1 MADSAFSDL
10 QGFIAYLERQGE
22 LRRVSV
28 EVDPELE
35 ITEIATRVVREKGP
49 ALLFER
55 VKGADFPLA
64 INLFGSERRIE
75 LALGRHPGEIG
86 EMLVRLAESL
96 NPPTPRAI
104 WSQRSTL
111 RELLNMRTAR
121 VRGRAL
127 SQEVSEEPDLDRL
140 PILKCW
146 PQDGGRFLTFPLVL
160 TTHPTTGR
168 RNLGIYRM
176 HVYDRR
182 TTGMHWQIQKG
193 GRFHYWQAEAE
204 GRPIEV
210 AVALGGHPALM
221 LSAAIALPENID
233 EVAFAGLLSGRP
245 YPLVPARTISM
256 AVPAN
261 AEFVLEGV
269 VPPRE
274 RRIEGPFGDHFGY
287 YSRQAPF
294 PVFNVRRIT
303 RRRNAVYPATVVGK
317 PPQEDKYIGDAT
329 QEMVGP
335 LLRLLRPELVSLW
348 AYYEAGFH
356 NLLVAAVRVR
366 YRREAIKS
374 GLALLSESQLAL
386 TKCVILVDA
395 DVNPRDW
402 DAVLGALRCNF
413 DPERDLTLIPRA
425 PLDTLDFSSFRMHLG
440 SKMIVDATS
449 PVEEDLLE
457 GAVRGCDPPLSGGE
471 GAPSPPESD
480 ATLRSLALRG
490 EAAGTACARN
500 VDLGHLDSRIL
511 GARLMG
517 GVLLAVRVSS
527 GGREVCERVLQAG
540 IPAGIK
546 IVAVVSQDV
555 DLDDREALLWGIFT
569 RFDPVRDV
577 LFARAELRGVWPV
590 YHGPMGIDATFKEGY
605 PDPLEMPEDVRAR
618 VSRRWGQ
625 LFP

>member
-1 MADSAFSDL
+1 MADSSFSDL
-10 QGFIAYLERQGE
+10 QGFLLYLERQGE
-22 LRRVSV
+22 LKRVQV

-35 ITEIATRVVREKGP
+35 ITEIATRVVKEKGP

-55 VKGADFPLA
+55 VKGSDFPLA

-86 EMLVRLAESL
+86 EKLVKLVESL
-96 NPPTPRAI
+96 NPPTIGAI

-111 RELLNMRTAR
+111 RELLAMRVSR
-121 VRGRAL
+121 SRGSAL
-127 SQEVSEEPDLDRL
+127 SQELSEEPDLDRL

-146 PQDGGRFLTFPLVL
+146 PQDGGRFFTFPLVM
-160 TTHPTTGR
+160 TTHPITGR

-193 GRFHYWQAEAE
+193 GRFHHWQAEAE
-204 GRPIEV
+204 GKPIEV

-221 LSAAIALPENID
+221 LSAAVALPENVD
-233 EVAFAGLLSGRP
+233 EVAFAGLLMGKP
-245 YPLVPARTISM
+245 YPLVQARTLAM
-256 AVPAN
+256 RVPAN
-261 AEFVLEGV
+261 AEFVIEGV
-269 VPPRE
+269 VPPHE

-294 PVFNVRRIT
+294 PVFHIRRIT

-335 LLRLLRPELVSLW
+335 LMKLLRPELASLW

-366 YRREAIKS
+366 YRREAIKT

-386 TKCVILVDA
+386 TKVVILVDA
-395 DVNPRDW
+395 DVDPRDF
-402 DAVLGALRCNF
+402 DAVLGALRRNF
-413 DPERDLTLIPRA
+413 DPERDLTVIPRA

-440 SKMIVDATS
+440 SKMILDATS
-449 PVEEDLLE
+449 PVEEDTLPHDE
-457 GAVRGCDPPLSGGE
+457 SVGAGVPAG
-471 GAPSPPESD
+471 PSPADLS
-480 ATLRSLALRG
+480 R
-490 EAAGTACARN
+490 
-500 VDLGHLDSRIL
+500 VDPRIL
-511 GARLMG
+511 GWRLLG
-517 GVLLAVRVSS
+517 DVLLAVQVSS
-527 GGREVCERVLQAG
+527 GGREVCEQLLRAG
-540 IPAGIK
+540 VPAGVK
-546 IVAVVSQDV
+546 IVAAISGDV
-555 DLDDREALLWGIFT
+555 DLDDRESLLWGIFT
-569 RFDPVRDV
+569 RFDPARDV
-577 LFARAELRGVWPV
+577 VFARAELRGIWPV

-605 PDPLEMPEDVRAR
+605 PDPLEMPEEIQQR
-618 VSRRWGQ
+618 VSRRWGEY
-625 LFP
+625 FG